1 MTKMSWNINVNR
13 SLHQCLHWPPVT
25 ISFRVLIN
33 GNNDN
38 SPEVK
43 NKLLMQLLSVVF
55 VKDRGS
61 E

>member
-25 ISFRVLIN
+25 ISFHVLIN
-33 GNNDN
+33 GNDN

-43 NKLLMQLLSVVF
+43 NKMLMQLLSVVF

>member
-1 MTKMSWNINVNR
+1 MSWNINVNR
-13 SLHQCLHWPPVT
+13 SLQQCLHWPPVI
-25 ISFRVLIN
+25 ISFHMLIN

-38 SPEVK
+38 CPEVK